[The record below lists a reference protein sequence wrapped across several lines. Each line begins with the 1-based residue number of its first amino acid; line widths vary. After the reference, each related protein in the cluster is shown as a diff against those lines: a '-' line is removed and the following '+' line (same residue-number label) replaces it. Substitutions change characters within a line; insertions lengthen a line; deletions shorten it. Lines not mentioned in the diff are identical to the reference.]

1 MKGRVGVS
9 IFRLSLA
16 SVPILAAITVLFAS
30 AQVAGASD
38 SFMDPQ
44 GPIAAVQKTHLLRAT
59 GLILIAVIPVL
70 LLVPLI
76 ALRYRR
82 RKGGTA
88 AYRPDWDF
96 SAKLEFLM
104 WGVPVVIVAI
114 LSFYLW
120 KATHRL
126 DPYAA
131 PFGDEPALR
140 VQVVGLDWK
149 WLFIYPDLGIASVG
163 ELGIPVKQQ
172 VAMTLTTDTVMQ
184 SFMIPALAGQ
194 IYAMPGM
201 TTQLHVV
208 ADQPETMQGENTQ
221 YNGRGFTKQKF
232 QTVAMQ
238 PDEFDAWVEKVRGNG
253 ILLDPTTYQT
263 LAMRTDRD
271 EVQAALGTTQMPE
284 NALYFKLDDGD
295 LFHTI
300 LHRYHSGKALPLD
313 QQPGTTEFGQEAS
326 Q

>member
-1 MKGRVGVS
+1 MATIRTS
-9 IFRLSLA
+9 PR
-16 SVPILAAITVLFAS
+16 SVWLLAAVALLFAS
-30 AQVAGASD
+30 VQMASASD

-44 GPIAAVQKTHLLRAT
+44 GPIAAIQKKHLLRAT
-59 GLILIAVIPVL
+59 VLIMIAVVPVL
-70 LLVPLI
+70 VLVPLI

-82 RKGGTA
+82 RKGGDA

-96 SAKLEFLM
+96 SAKLEFMM

-126 DPYAA
+126 DPYSAS
-131 PFGDEPALR
+131 FGEEPALR

-163 ELGIPVKQQ
+163 ELGIPIKQQ
-172 VAMTLTTDTVMQ
+172 VALTLTTDTVMQ

-201 TTQLHVV
+201 TTQLHLV
-208 ADQPETMQGENTQ
+208 ADRPEQMQGENTQ

-232 QTVAMQ
+232 ETLAMQ
-238 PDEFDAWVEKVRGNG
+238 PDDFNTWVQKVQENG
-253 ILLDPTTYQT
+253 VLLDPPTYQT

-271 EVQAALGTTQMPE
+271 EVQAALGTSQMPD

-300 LHRYHSGKALPLD
+300 LGRYHSGKALPLD
-313 QQPGTTEFGQEAS
+313 QQPGTTAFGQEAS

>member
-1 MKGRVGVS
+1 MIATS
-9 IFRLSLA
+9 FLI
-16 SVPILAAITVLFAS
+16 LFAS
-30 AQVAGASD
+30 AQWALASD

-59 GLILIAVIPVL
+59 ALILIAVIPVL
-70 LLVPLI
+70 VFVPLI

-82 RKGGTA
+82 RKNSAA
-88 AYRPDWDF
+88 AYRPEWDF
-96 SAKLEFLM
+96 SARLEFLM

-126 DPYAA
+126 DPYSAS
-131 PFGDEPALR
+131 FGEEPALR

-163 ELGIPVKQQ
+163 ELGIPIKQQ

-201 TTQLHVV
+201 TTQLHLV
-208 ADQPETMQGENTQ
+208 ADTPKTMQGENTQ

-232 QTVAMQ
+232 LTQAMQ
-238 PDEFDAWVEKVRGNG
+238 PEDFNAWVESVRANG
-253 ILLDPTTYQT
+253 IPLTDQNYRT

-271 EVQAALGTTQMPE
+271 EAQKTLGTAQMPL
-284 NALYFKLDDGD
+284 NALYFTLEEGD
-295 LFHTI
+295 LFHSI
-300 LHRYHSGKALPLD
+300 LHRYHSGEPLAVAD
-313 QQPGTTEFGQEAS
+313 QPGTTEFGQ
-326 Q
+326 

>member
-1 MKGRVGVS
+1 MVYFRKSPAFGV
-9 IFRLSLA
+9 
-16 SVPILAAITVLFAS
+16 LAASLLIVFSSVQLAL
-30 AQVAGASD
+30 ASD

-59 GLILIAVIPVL
+59 ALILIAVIPVL
-70 LLVPLI
+70 VCVPLI

-82 RKGGTA
+82 RKNSGA
-88 AYRPDWDF
+88 AYRPEWDF
-96 SAKLEFLM
+96 SARLEYLM

-126 DPYAA
+126 DPYSAS
-131 PFGDEPALR
+131 FGEEPALR

-163 ELGIPVKQQ
+163 ELGIPIKQQ

-201 TTQLHVV
+201 TTQLHLV
-208 ADQPETMQGENTQ
+208 ADTPKTMQGENTQ

-232 QTVAMQ
+232 LTQAMQ
-238 PDEFDAWVEKVRGNG
+238 PEDFNAWVESVRANG
-253 ILLDPTTYQT
+253 IPLTDQTYRT

-271 EVQAALGTTQMPE
+271 EAQKALGTAQMPL
-284 NALYFKLDDGD
+284 NALYFTLEEGD
-295 LFHTI
+295 LFHSI
-300 LHRYHSGKALPLD
+300 LHRYHSGEPLAVAD
-313 QQPGTTEFGQEAS
+313 QPGTTEFGQ
-326 Q
+326 

>member
-1 MKGRVGVS
+1 MSTIRMPLGSV
-9 IFRLSLA
+9 LA
-16 SVPILAAITVLFAS
+16 LIAVAMLVAS
-30 AQVAGASD
+30 AQMAGASD

-59 GLILIAVIPVL
+59 VLILVAVVPVL
-70 LLVPLI
+70 VLVPLI

-88 AYRPDWDF
+88 AYSPNWDF
-96 SAKLEFLM
+96 SARLEMLM
-104 WGVPVVIVAI
+104 WGIPVVIVAI

-131 PFGDEPALR
+131 PFGDEPAVQ

-149 WLFIYPDLGIASVG
+149 WLFIYPELGIASVG

-172 VAMTLTTDTVMQ
+172 IAMTLTTDTVMQ

-201 TTQLHVV
+201 TTQLHLV
-208 ADQPETMQGENTQ
+208 ADRPETMQGENTQ

-232 QTVAMQ
+232 ETLAMQ
-238 PDEFDAWVEKVRGNG
+238 PDEFETWVESVRQNG
-253 ILLDPTTYQT
+253 IVLDQATYQT

-271 EVQAALGTTQMPE
+271 EVQATLGTAQMPE
-284 NALYFKLDDGD
+284 NALYFRLDDGD
-295 LFHTI
+295 LFQTI
-300 LHRYHSGKALPLD
+300 LHRYHSGQALPLD
-313 QQPGTTEFGQEAS
+313 QQPGTTAYGQEVG

>member
-1 MKGRVGVS
+1 MGQPKM
-9 IFRLSLA
+9 LKA
-16 SVPILAAITVLFAS
+16 SVQVFLITICVVITSQAAF
-30 AQVAGASD
+30 ASD

-44 GPIAAVQKTHLLRAT
+44 GPIAAVQRTHLLRAT

-70 LLVPLI
+70 VLVPLI

-82 RKGGTA
+82 RKGGGA
-88 AYRPDWDF
+88 AYSPKWDF
-96 SAKLEFLM
+96 SAKLEFVM
-104 WGVPVVIVAI
+104 WGVPVLIVAI

-131 PFGDEPALR
+131 PFGEEPALN

-149 WLFIYPDLGIASVG
+149 WLFIYPDLGIATVG
-163 ELGIPVKQQ
+163 ELGLPVKQQ

-184 SFMIPALAGQ
+184 SFLISALAGQ

-201 TTQLHVV
+201 TTQLHLV
-208 ADQPETMQGENTQ
+208 ADTPRTMQGENTQ

-232 QTVAMQ
+232 VTQAMAQ
-238 PDEFDAWVEKVRGNG
+238 NDFDAWVDSVRTHG
-253 ILLDPTTYQT
+253 IPLTDATYET
-263 LAMRTDRD
+263 LAMRSDRD
-271 EVQAALGTTQMPE
+271 EVQAALGTALMPL
-284 NALYFKLDDGD
+284 NALYFTLEDRD
-295 LFHTI
+295 LFKSI
-300 LHRYHSGKALPLD
+300 LHRYHGSTPLPPD
-313 QQPGTTEFGQEAS
+313 QQPGTAQFGQEAG

>member
-1 MKGRVGVS
+1 MTLLRPSAAAWAVLVS
-9 IFRLSLA
+9 AA
-16 SVPILAAITVLFAS
+16 SVAVS
-30 AQVAGASD
+30 AQMAWAAD

-59 GLILIAVIPVL
+59 VLIMIAVLPVL
-70 LLVPLI
+70 VLVPLI

-88 AYRPDWDF
+88 VYRPKWDF
-96 SAKLEFLM
+96 SAKLEFVM
-104 WGVPVVIVAI
+104 WGVPVVIVAL

-126 DPYAA
+126 DPYSAA
-131 PFGDEPALR
+131 FGETPALN

-149 WLFIYPDLGIASVG
+149 WLFIYPDLGIATVG

-201 TTQLHVV
+201 TTKLHLV
-208 ADQPETMQGENTQ
+208 ADAPETMQGENTQ

-232 QTVAMQ
+232 LTQAMQ
-238 PDEFDAWVEKVRGNG
+238 PEDFNAWVESVRANG
-253 ILLDPTTYQT
+253 IPLTEDTYRT
-263 LAMRTDRD
+263 LAKRTDRD
-271 EVQAALGTTQMPE
+271 EVQAELGTPLMPL
-284 NALYFKLDDGD
+284 NALYFTLEGGD
-295 LFHTI
+295 LFQSI
-300 LHRYHSGKALPLD
+300 LHRYHGGQPLPVD
-313 QQPGTTEFGQEAS
+313 QQPGTVEFGKEAT

>member
-1 MKGRVGVS
+1 M
-9 IFRLSLA
+9 
-16 SVPILAAITVLFAS
+16 AAIAIVAMS
-30 AQVAGASD
+30 AQVVVAGD

-44 GPIAAVQKTHLLRAT
+44 GPIAAIQKTHLFRAT
-59 GLILIAVIPVL
+59 LLILIAVVPVL
-70 LLVPLI
+70 VLVPLI

-82 RKGGTA
+82 RKGTHA
-88 AYRPDWDF
+88 SYRPKWDF
-96 SAKLEFLM
+96 SAKLEFVM
-104 WGVPVVIVAI
+104 WGVPVLIVAI

-120 KATHRL
+120 KATYRL
-126 DPYAA
+126 DPYTA
-131 PFGDEPALR
+131 PFGDTPAMK

-172 VAMTLTTDTVMQ
+172 VALTLTTDTVMQ

-201 TTQLHVV
+201 TTKLHIV
-208 ADQPETMQGENTQ
+208 ADAPETMLGENTQ

-232 QTVAMQ
+232 EAKAMS
-238 PDEFDAWVEKVRGNG
+238 PEEFDAWVSDVRANG
-253 ILLDPTTYQT
+253 IPLDQPTYRT

-271 EVQAALGTTQMPE
+271 EVQAALGTSQMPDD
-284 NALYFKLDDGD
+284 ALYFTLEDSA

-300 LHRYHSGKALPLD
+300 LHRYHGGKPLSAD
-313 QQPGTTEFGQEAS
+313 QQPGTTGYGQEGV

>member
-1 MKGRVGVS
+1 MRS
-9 IFRLSLA
+9 FRMSPA
-16 SVPILAAITVLFAS
+16 SVPFLVAAATFLAS

-44 GPIAAVQKTHLLRAT
+44 GPIAAVQRTHMLRAT
-59 GLILIAVIPVL
+59 ALIMIAVIPVL
-70 LLVPLI
+70 VLVPLI

-82 RKGGTA
+82 RKNSSA

-96 SAKLEFLM
+96 SARLEFMM
-104 WGVPVVIVAI
+104 WGVPVVIVAL

-131 PFGDEPALR
+131 PFGQEPALR

-201 TTQLHVV
+201 TTQLHLV
-208 ADQPETMQGENTQ
+208 ADTPETMQGENTQ

-232 QTVAMQ
+232 ATRAMQ
-238 PDEFDAWVEKVRGNG
+238 PDDF
-253 ILLDPTTYQT
+253 
-263 LAMRTDRD
+263 
-271 EVQAALGTTQMPE
+271 
-284 NALYFKLDDGD
+284 NA
-295 LFHTI
+295 
-300 LHRYHSGKALPLD
+300 
-313 QQPGTTEFGQEAS
+313 
-326 Q
+326 

>member
-1 MKGRVGVS
+1 MAPLKTS
-9 IFRLSLA
+9 AKLLA
-16 SVPILAAITVLFAS
+16 VPAACAIIATS
-30 AQVAGASD
+30 AQMAWASN

-44 GPIAAVQKTHLLRAT
+44 GPIAAIQKTHLLRAT
-59 GLILIAVIPVL
+59 VLILLAVIPVL
-70 LLVPLI
+70 VLVPLI

-82 RKGGTA
+82 RKRGAA
-88 AYRPDWDF
+88 AYKPKWDF
-96 SAKLEFLM
+96 SARLEFVM
-104 WGVPVVIVAI
+104 WGVPVIIVAI

-120 KATHRL
+120 KATYRL
-126 DPYAA
+126 DPYTAA
-131 PFGDEPALR
+131 FGETPALN

-201 TTQLHVV
+201 TTQLHIV
-208 ADQPETMQGENTQ
+208 ADTPETMQGENTQ

-232 QTVAMQ
+232 ETLAMQ
-238 PDEFDAWVEKVRGNG
+238 PTDFNAWVEAVRANG
-253 ILLDPTTYQT
+253 IPLDAATYET

-271 EVQAALGTTQMPE
+271 EVQTALGTEKMPE
-284 NALYFKLDDGD
+284 KALYFTLEDGD
-295 LFHTI
+295 LFHLI
-300 LHRYHSGKALPLD
+300 LHRYHGEQPLPAD
-313 QQPGTTEFGQEAS
+313 QQPGTAEFGQEAT

>member
-1 MKGRVGVS
+1 MVTIKM
-9 IFRLSLA
+9 LPA
-16 SVPILAAITVLFAS
+16 PVPLLAAFAVLMVS
-30 AQVAGASD
+30 AQTVGASG

-44 GPIAAVQKTHLLRAT
+44 GPIAAIQKTHLLRAT
-59 GLILIAVIPVL
+59 ALILIAVIPVL
-70 LLVPLI
+70 VLVPLI

-82 RKGGTA
+82 RKGGNA
-88 AYRPDWDF
+88 SYRPNWDF
-96 SAKLEFLM
+96 SGPLEFLM
-104 WGVPVVIVAI
+104 WGIPVVIVAI

-120 KATHRL
+120 KATYRL
-126 DPYAA
+126 DPYTAA
-131 PFGDEPALR
+131 FGEEPALR

-163 ELGIPVKQQ
+163 ELGIPIKQQ

-201 TTQLHVV
+201 TTKLHLV
-208 ADQPETMQGENTQ
+208 ADKPEQMLGENTQ

-232 QTVAMQ
+232 ETLAMQ
-238 PDEFDAWVEKVRGNG
+238 PDAFNAWVEKVRSNG
-253 ILLDPTTYQT
+253 IVLDPATYQT

-271 EVQAALGTTQMPE
+271 EVQEALGTAQMPD
-284 NALYFKLDDGD
+284 NALYFKLADGD
-295 LFHTI
+295 LFRTV
-300 LHRYHSGKALPLD
+300 LHRYHSGKPVLLD
-313 QQPGTTEFGQEAS
+313 QQPGTKAYGQEAS

>member
-1 MKGRVGVS
+1 MAVLGPSKLTVMVVVAVVVATAQTAW
-9 IFRLSLA
+9 A
-16 SVPILAAITVLFAS
+16 S
-30 AQVAGASD
+30 G

-44 GPIAAVQKTHLLRAT
+44 GPIAAIQKTHLLRAT
-59 GLILIAVIPVL
+59 VLIMIAVLPVL
-70 LLVPLI
+70 VLVPLI

-82 RKGGTA
+82 RKDSSA
-88 AYRPDWDF
+88 AYRPKWDF

-104 WGVPVVIVAI
+104 WGAPVVIVAL

-126 DPYAA
+126 DPYSTA
-131 PFGDEPALR
+131 FGETPALN

-149 WLFIYPDLGIASVG
+149 WLFIYPDLGIATVG
-163 ELGIPVKQQ
+163 EFGMPIKQQ

-201 TTQLHVV
+201 TTKLHLV
-208 ADQPETMQGENTQ
+208 ADAPKTMQGENTQ

-232 QTVAMQ
+232 LTQAMQ
-238 PDEFDAWVEKVRGNG
+238 PEDFNGWVESVRANG
-253 ILLDPTTYQT
+253 IPLTEDTYRT

-271 EVQAALGTTQMPE
+271 EVQAALGTPLMPL
-284 NALYFKLDDGD
+284 NALYFTLEDGD
-295 LFHTI
+295 LFQSI
-300 LHRYHSGKALPLD
+300 LHRYHGGQPLPVD
-313 QQPGTTEFGQEAS
+313 QQPGTVEFGKEAA

>member
-1 MKGRVGVS
+1 MAMIRTSPVS
-9 IFRLSLA
+9 VQMLAAIVVLLA
-16 SVPILAAITVLFAS
+16 SV
-30 AQVAGASD
+30 QVAGASD

-59 GLILIAVIPVL
+59 VLILIAVIPVL
-70 LLVPLI
+70 VLVPVI

-82 RKGGTA
+82 RKGGNA

-114 LSFYLW
+114 LSVYLW

-126 DPYAA
+126 DPYKA
-131 PFGDEPALR
+131 PFGDDPALR

-201 TTQLHVV
+201 TTQLHLV
-208 ADQPETMQGENTQ
+208 ADTPETMQGENTQ

-232 QTVAMQ
+232 ETLAMTPQ
-238 PDEFDAWVEKVRGNG
+238 DFNAWVERVRSNG
-253 ILLDPTTYQT
+253 IALDQPTYRT

-271 EVQAALGTTQMPE
+271 EVQAALGTDKMPE
-284 NALYFKLDDGD
+284 RALYFTLDDGD
-295 LFHTI
+295 LFHSI
-300 LHRYHSGKALPLD
+300 LHRYHSGQPLPLD
-313 QQPGTTEFGQEAS
+313 QQPGTAAFGQEVS

>member
-1 MKGRVGVS
+1 MALS
-9 IFRLSLA
+9 RLSHGTLSALVSATLVVATAATA
-16 SVPILAAITVLFAS
+16 S
-30 AQVAGASD
+30 ASD

-44 GPIAAVQKTHLLRAT
+44 GPIAAVQKVHLLRAT
-59 GLILIAVIPVL
+59 ALILIAVVPVL
-70 LLVPLI
+70 VLVPLI

-82 RKGGTA
+82 RKDGHA
-88 AYRPDWDF
+88 VYKPKWDF
-96 SAKLEFLM
+96 SGRLEFVM
-104 WGVPVVIVAI
+104 WGVPVVIVAL

-126 DPYAA
+126 DPYSAA
-131 PFGDEPALR
+131 FGETPALN

-201 TTQLHVV
+201 TTKLHLVSD
-208 ADQPETMQGENTQ
+208 APAKMQGENTQ

-232 QTVAMQ
+232 QTLAM
-238 PDEFDAWVEKVRGNG
+238 PADEFTAWVEKVRSNG
-253 ILLDPTTYQT
+253 IALDVETYRV
-263 LAMRTDRD
+263 LAMRSDRD
-271 EVQAALGTTQMPE
+271 EVQAALGTPQMPD
-284 NALYFKLDDGD
+284 NALYFTLDDKG
-295 LFHTI
+295 LFNSI
-300 LHRYHSGKALPLD
+300 VHRYHGGEALSTD
-313 QQPGTTEFGQEAS
+313 QQPGTAEFGQEAPK
-326 Q
+326 